1 MKTVEI
7 FFDDLT
13 DEAQIKLLVEFET
26 TVACENWDRI
36 PVATIERE
44 DEEDEAA
51 MMRLI
56 EQHDEIK
63 RE

>member
-36 PVATIERE
+36 PVATIDREDDE
-44 DEEDEAA
+44 DEETMMKLINQDE
-51 MMRLI
+51 
-56 EQHDEIK
+56 K
-63 RE
+63 CK

>member
-1 MKTVEI
+1 MIHVEI
-7 FFDDLT
+7 YFDDLT
-13 DEAQIKLLVEFET
+13 EEAQIKLLSELET
-26 TVACENWDRI
+26 TIDCENWDRI
-36 PVATIERE
+36 PVFPVVRTDDE
-44 DEEDEAA
+44 DEEA